1 MTYRGHTMPVTT
13 VTLSDSLGV
22 VISGSMDSTI
32 RVWKLPARDHDPY
45 APYDSSAA
53 IQTLE
58 GHTDVVWD
66 VCLLPARPERSQSPT
81 APNGLSR
88 RSESTLVSV
97 SADGTAK
104 VWEERSGRW
113 TLRASYSDFGEG
125 VVPTCLAVDN
135 QDYSRVMIGLS
146 NGLVKV
152 YSVQEDKEMQTLGQE
167 GAQVNA
173 IVSHPTMPLVVT
185 GHEDG
190 YLHFIDLKEGAA
202 PTPGLLAHPA
212 PITSLSLSPLSPMG
226 ILSASVDC
234 SVRLW
239 DLQRKT
245 SLQDLTGH
253 RQRSDEGVTHVAS
266 HPELPIVASAGADG
280 VVRLWGAG

>member
-1 MTYRGHTMPVTT
+1 MATYRGHTMPVTT
-13 VTLSDSLGV
+13 VTLSDNLGV
-22 VISGSMDSTI
+22 VISGSMDSTV
-32 RVWKLPARDHDPY
+32 RVWKLPPRDHDPY
-45 APYDSSAA
+45 APYDSSDA

-66 VCLLPARPERSQSPT
+66 VCLLPARSDRTGSTT
-81 APNGLSR
+81 APNGPVR
-88 RSESTLVSV
+88 RAEGILVSV

-104 VWEERSGRW
+104 VWEERNGRW
-113 TLRASYSDFGEG
+113 TLQASYSDFGEG
-125 VVPTCLAVDN
+125 VTPTCLAIDN

-152 YSVQEDKEMQTLGQE
+152 YSVQEDREVQTLGQE
-167 GAQVNA
+167 GSQVNA

-190 YLHFIDLKEGAA
+190 YLHFVDPKASA

-212 PITSLSLSPLSPMG
+212 PITSLALSPLSPMG
-226 ILSASVDC
+226 VLSASVDC

-253 RQRSDEGVTHVAS
+253 RQRSDEGVTYVAS